1 MKNPQYSPADLARRR
16 EYVSTI
22 PSVVRVS
29 GEQLSASDGRSED
42 RVLRDLRFYRGL
54 TDVRMRTSRESE
66 WGVYIAESSKVVRRA
81 LDAGHEPLSFL
92 TSDKWAADLEDVLR
106 SHPHAP
112 AYVADDDVLE
122 ELTGFHLH
130 RGALAV
136 MRRPEPKPL
145 EEMLDGA
152 RRIAVLED
160 IVDHTNVGAVFRSAA
175 ALGVDAVLTTPR
187 CADPLYRRSIRVS
200 MGTVFQVPWTRLGD
214 WPADLQELR
223 SLGFTTAALAL
234 TPDSITIGELARK
247 NPEKLALILGTEGD
261 GLSRTTIDGADETVM
276 IPMGHG
282 VDSLNVAAASA
293 VAFYATQ

>member
-16 EYVSTI
+16 EHVSTI
-22 PSVVRVS
+22 PSVVRVA

-145 EEMLDGA
+145 EEILDGA

-175 ALGVDAVLTTPR
+175 ALGVDAVGLDASARTIPVDER
-187 CADPLYRRSIRVS
+187 LRAADGVWAIGDVTGHGAFTHTSIYQSRIAA
-200 MGTVFQVPWTRLGD
+200 
-214 WPADLQELR
+214 AD
-223 SLGFTTAALAL
+223 
-234 TPDSITIGELARK
+234 
-247 NPEKLALILGTEGD
+247 ILGLDAEAADYRAMPAVTFTDPEVATVGLTEARARQQMTD
-261 GLSRTTIDGADETVM
+261 RKSV
-276 IPMGHG
+276 
-282 VDSLNVAAASA
+282 V
-293 VAFYATQ
+293 